1 MKLHRI
7 CENDVVWF

>member
-7 CENDVVWF
+7 T